1 MQPDFNAPVTTHNP
15 NKWSRKQVFTLLGV
29 VIGMLVLW
37 LSWMGIQNTYF
48 RMSSTDPGMGNVTD
62 VTPYIHA
69 KFNRVLSGDNL
80 KISDPDKILENY
92 GLNDKT
98 LELNLNMAKL
108 KEGDKHTITIESIKS
123 KDGDTITNKKL
134 SFTVKEGDFYS
145 LSKEQQ
151 EIAANRQD
159 RFIYS
164 PLTITYEGTDDLV
177 DAGLTDSQLEG
188 FKEAIYNFSKKENK
202 EFKDVQVFRAS
213 ITHLENPDPGK
224 ATMGFA
230 MEIDGVP
237 YSVQLDNWG
246 ITVIQLRVLDQQTN
260 AVLYTSDPIDKTT
273 E

>member
-1 MQPDFNAPVTTHNP
+1 MQPDFNSPTTTHNP
-15 NKWSRKQVFTLLGV
+15 NKWSRKQVFILLGV
-29 VIGMLVLW
+29 IIGILVLW
-37 LSWMGIQNTYF
+37 LSWTGIQNTYF
-48 RMSSTDPGMGNVTD
+48 RMSGTDPKLGNITT

-80 KISDPDKILENY
+80 KVSDPDKILENY

-134 SFTVKEGDFYS
+134 AFTIKEGDFYS

-159 RFIYS
+159 RFQYS
-164 PLTITYEGTDDLV
+164 PLTIAYEGTDDLI
-177 DAGLTDSQLEG
+177 DAGITESQVEG
-188 FKEAIYNFSKKENK
+188 FKEAIYSFSKKENK

-213 ITHLENPDPGK
+213 ITDIENPDPDKG
-224 ATMGFA
+224 TTEFA
-230 MEIDGVP
+230 INIDGTP
-237 YSVQLDNWG
+237 YTVQLDTWY
-246 ITVIQLRVLDQQTN
+246 ITNMQLRILDPQTR
-260 AVLYTSDPIDKTT
+260 AVLYTSEPIDKST